1 MMTKRITGICLMP
14 LVLMVSGLAT
24 AATDTQNAIRQSLGQ
39 VMPDFTPSEI
49 RPSPVEGLSE
59 VLIGPK
65 LFYMTNDGKYLFQ
78 GSLIDIKT
86 RTDISEQRRKVVRL
100 EAVDNVGEDNMIIF
114 PAKDERHK
122 ITVFTDVDCGYCRKL
137 HKEIDKYNNKGI
149 TVRYLMFPRSGKD
162 TPSYYKAVSVWCSDD
177 RREALTRAKAGET
190 LPRAE
195 CSNPV
200 NSHMDLGK
208 LLGIQGTPAIVL
220 DDGELVPGY
229 VPPNR
234 LAQVLDSSR

>member
-1 MMTKRITGICLMP
+1 MKKYIAGACLAF
-14 LVLMVSGLAT
+14 LVMSGASI
-24 AATDTQNAIRQSLGQ
+24 AASGARDTIEKSLRE
-39 VMPDFTPSEI
+39 VLPDLTPSEI
-49 RPSPVEGLSE
+49 RPSPVAGISE

-86 RTDISEQRRKVVRL
+86 RTDISEQRRKAARL
-100 EAVDNVGEDNMIIF
+100 DAINGFGEANMIIF
-114 PAKDERHK
+114 PAEKERHT

-137 HKEIDKYNNKGI
+137 HKEIDQYNSRGI
-149 TVRYLMFPRSGKD
+149 TVRYMLFPRSGKD
-162 TPSYYKAVSVWCSDD
+162 TPSYYKAVTVWCADD
-177 RREALTRAKAGET
+177 RRDALTRSKAGED

-200 NSHMDLGK
+200 MTSMELGH

-229 VPPNR
+229 VPAAR
-234 LAQVLDSSR
+234 LAHMLDSSS

>member
-1 MMTKRITGICLMP
+1 
-14 LVLMVSGLAT
+14 
-24 AATDTQNAIRQSLGQ
+24 
-39 VMPDFTPSEI
+39 
-49 RPSPVEGLSE
+49 
-59 VLIGPK
+59 
-65 LFYMTNDGKYLFQ
+65 
-78 GSLIDIKT
+78 
-86 RTDISEQRRKVVRL
+86 
-100 EAVDNVGEDNMIIF
+100 
-114 PAKDERHK
+114 
-122 ITVFTDVDCGYCRKL
+122 
-137 HKEIDKYNNKGI
+137 
-149 TVRYLMFPRSGKD
+149 MFPRSGKD

-177 RREALTRAKAGET
+177 RRQALTRAKAGET